1 MSSYNDYQH
10 WPQESTS
17 NSDEDELSSP
27 EIEQDDSDDD
37 TESSTSSTST
47 SGTSSSGSSQSGSDS
62 ESTSTADEDETISL
76 KTETVIANKTE
87 LSLPAGMCEDEEVFK
102 QLFSVNSWVCLSDLQ
117 KQHLKNFLPT
127 FSENDLM
134 EKEITLRMLFGGKSF
149 RFGVN
154 PIDDFHDKLKNGH
167 FRPDIVKMKSL
178 LRRSLKREYRKS
190 QRIYNYN
197 MLKKLI
203 SGRKKVIDDLN
214 SSTTSMTNNDGM
226 NDNDMHQQ
234 VKRRYFEEVS
244 DIKQLVGD
252 ASEDSSDSNYQERPP
267 TRLAKKQRRNLS
279 IIQDSLEPEL
289 EIITSTLSSFPDR
302 LDLCKVALPLSNPF
316 EPSDEMYKEM
326 LISHK
331 RKKKKIEQEHKR
343 MKYEQIKEHI
353 KPVVS
358 LSTAEKKKSANSDR
372 PRLKRTKPVKHQN
385 QSIPTPLQ
393 LDVQPPLQLDVQSPV
408 QIPVPLDAK
417 LPVQLDAQSPVQL
430 NAQPQVQL
438 DVQPQVQLDVQP
450 QVQLDVQSHKQIDAQ
465 SQVQLDDQPHVQ
477 LDVQPTMQLDVQPNM
492 QLDESHNI
500 LSKQEERTLSEKCS
514 TSYTKEETLQ
524 NVVSPPLLSPSSP
537 SISLSNM
544 AEEESIKT
552 NLNAIKLDSCTP
564 ILTDFLKMEEEITL
578 NDAIKLEPISLTA
591 EEIRKAEE
599 GQAAAAML
607 LEQMSDVEEKYNP
620 PLIPSPPLPSPPPSP
635 SPSPPLSSPPPSS
648 SRLSPPPLPENISD
662 SKFSPPNYIQREFH
676 PEDMLTST
684 MQTINT
690 ESPPRIIHPCLH
702 SLTPS
707 DYGSKQLSLSPVST
721 PSKVITDSNYVGSLS
736 ELEGFHVL
744 DIKTMCNEDLDLKTP
759 QMRKMVSSFFALIRD
774 IICANWDYRMDM
786 TALNER
792 VNDWVIST
800 FNNRTNPDWYHSL
813 TLKTWPKS
821 LQSAIGFLAG
831 HFPEWQPEDFVP
843 YIEYKP
849 SLDIYQWIGA
859 GRDSDTR
866 LGDLCKCWLHN
877 LNNISSKLKSINDDV
892 IGIKNVPIPSTT
904 DIISTIEMSE
914 TDSTIPIPLP
924 LLDTWIVTPSS
935 DEERA
940 IFQAQEK
947 QRFLKPHRSFIYQ
960 MHGYESVVGPVRG
973 IYNSSNIHK
982 AARGHSL
989 LIENRPHFISI
1000 LVLVRDATARLPN
1013 GMGTRS
1019 DICTLLKDSQYL
1031 MEANLTELHNA
1042 VSGAL
1047 DRLHYEHDPCVK
1059 YDPKR
1064 KIWIY
1069 LHRGRKL
1076 EEFERLHL
1084 EQQGAVKM
1092 KCWRRNKAQKK
1103 PLEPK
1108 RTPTR
1113 KLTSNVLLESLSMLD
1128 LPTSST
1134 SDSLPSS
1141 STSPVLPDM
1150 RVTQEMTGIDH
1161 SKQSIKTPRVTKNR
1175 KVPIQTMQMTDN
1187 AVELNIDCPTLID
1200 QNSTVSSQIFSIP
1213 VSNHISTVTATNSSI
1228 ISSNNIPNQSFSGN
1242 ITSHSIISSNSQ
1254 SIANSFTCQSIANNI
1269 SSQSI
1274 AGNILSQ
1281 SKAVNSLKVVSS
1293 QAVSNNGQM
1302 INISQTMN
1310 SNNQTFI
1317 NNNKMVVNNISSNK
1331 QVLSSGDLLAI
1342 GSRKKT
1348 KHVQIAQPVSIGQSS
1363 GLTNYQHD
1371 HHLNITKSP
1380 QIKEQQRQILV
1391 LKQKRSDHSIS
1402 SSEQNTT
1409 VVNQT
1414 DTIKPQTV
1422 QHFIQLQNQQK
1433 LQKQQQNMQ
1442 LKLLQHKQI
1451 QQQTLQQNKQQV
1463 IIRKTD
1469 GDDKTEAVD
1478 TEQPQVIF
1486 LKQGPRN
1493 VQQQEAQQITQQQL
1507 QQLLMLRPQQQAGQQ
1522 AQVVMVKQQ
1531 GNDQKSIALK
1541 PILTSLRGTKIQQ
1554 TPAKTANLLVQARQ
1568 ATPNVQRKI
1577 TKPLVGKF
1585 MSNQRAQLPVDS
1597 VLANRKLSG
1606 IPGTPLR
1613 ISGVQT
1619 SKSGQPHYTV
1629 VTVAQPKLMPSNQPN
1644 IGQKT
1649 PTRISTI
1656 NDRLKSGD
1664 TNQPQTV
1671 RVVQSQIGGKPLLV
1685 TNKAQIS
1692 SAITGI
1698 STSSPVVSSTAN
1710 TYTVVQQGSQQ
1721 ILVPASSLK
1730 SFQGLKVIPI
1740 SQHNLKGRSQMF
1752 ARILNSDSVR
1762 PVFIHQQS
1770 NQDTCSQGPNESN
1783 T

>member
-37 TESSTSSTST
+37 SESSTSSTST

-87 LSLPAGMCEDEEVFK
+87 LSLPAGMCEDEGVFK
-102 QLFSVNSWVCLSDLQ
+102 QLFSVNSWVCLSDVQ

-134 EKEITLRMLFGGKSF
+134 EKEITLRMLFGGQSF

-197 MLKKLI
+197 MLKKLL

-214 SSTTSMTNNDGM
+214 GSPTKSMTKNGGSNSFA
-226 NDNDMHQQ
+226 MHQQ
-234 VKRRYFEEVS
+234 VKRRYFQEVS

-252 ASEDSSDSNYQERPP
+252 VSEDSSDSNYQEGPP
-267 TRLAKKQRRNLS
+267 VRLGKKQRRNLS
-279 IIQDSLEPEL
+279 VLQSSLSPEL
-289 EIITSTLSSFPDR
+289 EIVTSTLATFPDR
-302 LDLCKVALPLSNPF
+302 IDLSKVALPTSNPF

-331 RKKKKIEQEHKR
+331 RKKKRIEQENKR

-353 KPVVS
+353 KPIVPLGTV
-358 LSTAEKKKSANSDR
+358 EKKKSANSDR
-372 PRLKRTKPVKHQN
+372 SRSKRIKPVKHQN
-385 QSIPTPLQ
+385 QSIPAPLKLDLQPSLQ
-393 LDVQPPLQLDVQSPV
+393 LDVQPPVQFDVQTPVPLDVKCPVQLDVQSPV
-408 QIPVPLDAK
+408 QLSVQPQ
-417 LPVQLDAQSPVQL
+417 VQLD
-430 NAQPQVQL
+430 AQPQVQL
-438 DVQPQVQLDVQP
+438 DAQPKM
-450 QVQLDVQSHKQIDAQ
+450 QLDVQSHKQIDAQ
-465 SQVQLDDQPHVQ
+465 SQVQLD
-477 LDVQPTMQLDVQPNM
+477 VQPTGQLDEQPTM

-500 LSKQEERTLSEKCS
+500 SIKQEDTTQSETCNTL
-514 TSYTKEETLQ
+514 YIKEEILQ

-552 NLNAIKLDSCTP
+552 NLNAIKLDPCTP

-578 NDAIKLEPISLTA
+578 NNPIKLEPISLTA

-635 SPSPPLSSPPPSS
+635 PPSLPLSPPPSS
-648 SRLSPPPLPENISD
+648 PRLSPPPLPDKILE
-662 SKFSPPNYIQREFH
+662 SKFSPPKYIQREFH

-684 MQTINT
+684 VQTMNT
-690 ESPPRIIHPCLH
+690 ESPPRIIHSCLR
-702 SLTPS
+702 SLTSS

-721 PSKVITDSNYVGSLS
+721 PSKIITDSSYVGSLS

-744 DIKTMCNEDLDLKTP
+744 DIKTMCNEELDLKIP
-759 QMRKMVSSFFALIRD
+759 QMKKMVSSFFALIRD
-774 IICANWDYRMDM
+774 IICANWDYRMNM

-813 TLKTWPKS
+813 TSKTWPKS

-849 SLDIYQWIGA
+849 NLDIYQWIGA

-904 DIISTIEMSE
+904 DIISKIEMSE

-924 LLDTWIVTPSS
+924 LLDTWIVTPSN

-1069 LHRGRKL
+1069 LHRGRKM

-1092 KCWRRNKAQKK
+1092 KCWRRNKTPKK
-1103 PLEPK
+1103 PSEPK
-1108 RTPTR
+1108 RTPNK
-1113 KLTSNVLLESLSMLD
+1113 KLTSNVLFESLSMLD

-1134 SDSLPSS
+1134 SDSMPSS
-1141 STSPVLPDM
+1141 STSPVLSDM
-1150 RVTQEMTGIDH
+1150 RVTQDMTGIDH
-1161 SKQSIKTPRVTKNR
+1161 SKQLIKTPRVTKNR

-1187 AVELNIDCPTLID
+1187 AVELNVECPTLVD
-1200 QNSTVSSQIFSIP
+1200 QNNSTVSSQLFSMP
-1213 VSNHISTVTATNSSI
+1213 VSNHISTVTASNSSI

-1242 ITSHSIISSNSQ
+1242 ITSHSIISNNSQ
-1254 SIANSFTCQSIANNI
+1254 SIANSFTCHSIANNI

-1281 SKAVNSLKVVSS
+1281 SKAGSNLKVVSS
-1293 QAVSNNGQM
+1293 QAVSNSGQM

-1331 QVLSSGDLLAI
+1331 QIISSGDLITI
-1342 GSRKKT
+1342 GPRKKT

-1380 QIKEQQRQILV
+1380 QIKEHQRQILV
-1391 LKQKRSDHSIS
+1391 LKQKRSDHTIS

-1409 VVNQT
+1409 VVGQT
-1414 DTIKPQTV
+1414 DAIKPQTV

-1442 LKLLQHKQI
+1442 LKILQHKQI

-1469 GDDKTEAVD
+1469 GDDKTETVD

-1507 QQLLMLRPQQQAGQQ
+1507 QQLLMLRPQQQTGQQ

-1554 TPAKTANLLVQARQ
+1554 TPSKTANLLVQANQ
-1568 ATPNVQRKI
+1568 ATQNVQRKI

-1585 MSNQRAQLPVDS
+1585 VSNQRPQLPVDS

-1606 IPGTPLR
+1606 VPGTPLR

-1649 PTRISTI
+1649 PTRISNI

-1692 SAITGI
+1692 STLTGI

-1752 ARILNSDSVR
+1752 ARILNSDCVR

-1770 NQDTCSQGPNESN
+1770 NQDSCSQGPNESN

>member
-37 TESSTSSTST
+37 SESSTSSTSS

-62 ESTSTADEDETISL
+62 ESTSTAEEDETKSL

-87 LSLPAGMCEDEEVFK
+87 LSLPTGMCEDEGVFK
-102 QLFSVNSWVCLSDLQ
+102 QLFSVNSWVCLSDVQ

-134 EKEITLRMLFGGKSF
+134 EKEITLRMLFGGQSF

-154 PIDDFHDKLKNGH
+154 PINEFHDKLKNGH

-203 SGRKKVIDDLN
+203 SGRKKVINDLIS
-214 SSTTSMTNNDGM
+214 SSTTSVTNSG
-226 NDNDMHQQ
+226 DNNSFNMHQQ
-234 VKRRYFEEVS
+234 VKRRYFQEVS
-244 DIKQLVGD
+244 DIKELVGD
-252 ASEDSSDSNYQERPP
+252 VSEDSSDSNYQEGPP
-267 TRLAKKQRRNLS
+267 TRLGKKQRRNLS
-279 IIQDSLEPEL
+279 TIQSSLSPEL
-289 EIITSTLSSFPDR
+289 EIITSTLATFPDR
-302 LDLCKVALPLSNPF
+302 IDLSKVALPTSNPF
-316 EPSDEMYKEM
+316 EPSDDMYKEM

-331 RKKKKIEQEHKR
+331 RKKKKMEQQNKR
-343 MKYEQIKEHI
+343 MRYEQIKEHI
-353 KPVVS
+353 KPEVS
-358 LSTAEKKKSANSDR
+358 LGTVEKKKSANSDR
-372 PRLKRTKPVKHQN
+372 LRLKRTKPVKHQN
-385 QSIPTPLQ
+385 QSTPAPKLPLQ
-393 LDVQPPLQLDVQSPV
+393 LDVQPPVQFDVNIPVPSDVNLPAQLDVQSPV
-408 QIPVPLDAK
+408 K
-417 LPVQLDAQSPVQL
+417 LSTQPQVQLD
-430 NAQPQVQL
+430 AQPQVQL
-438 DVQPQVQLDVQP
+438 DVQPQVHLN
-450 QVQLDVQSHKQIDAQ
+450 VQSHKQIDAQ
-465 SQVQLDDQPHVQ
+465 SQVQLDVEPHAQV
-477 LDVQPTMQLDVQPNM
+477 DVQPTTQLDMQPSV

-500 LSKQEERTLSEKCS
+500 SSKQEDRTQTETCS
-514 TSYTKEETLQ
+514 NSYVKEEILQ
-524 NVVSPPLLSPSSP
+524 NVVSPPLLSPS

-552 NLNAIKLDSCTP
+552 NLNAIKLDPCTP

-578 NDAIKLEPISLTA
+578 NDPIKLEPISLTA

-635 SPSPPLSSPPPSS
+635 PSSPPPPSS
-648 SRLSPPPLPENISD
+648 SDLSPPQLPENISD

-684 MQTINT
+684 VQTINT
-690 ESPPRIIHPCLH
+690 ESPPTMIHSCLR

-707 DYGSKQLSLSPVST
+707 DFGSKQLSLSPVST

-759 QMRKMVSSFFALIRD
+759 QIRKMVSSFFALIRD

-904 DIISTIEMSE
+904 DIISSIEMSE
-914 TDSTIPIPLP
+914 TDSTAPLSVP
-924 LLDTWIVTPSS
+924 LLETWIVTPSN

-947 QRFLKPHRSFIYQ
+947 QRFLKPHRSFVYQ

-1092 KCWRRNKAQKK
+1092 KCWRRNKTPKK
-1103 PLEPK
+1103 PPEPK
-1108 RTPTR
+1108 RTPN
-1113 KLTSNVLLESLSMLD
+1113 KKSTSNVLLDSLSMLD

-1134 SDSLPSS
+1134 SDSMPSS
-1141 STSPVLPDM
+1141 STSPVLSDI
-1150 RVTQEMTGIDH
+1150 RVTQEMTNIDH
-1161 SKQSIKTPRVTKNR
+1161 SKQLIKSPRVTKNR
-1175 KVPIQTMQMTDN
+1175 KVPPIQTMQMTDN
-1187 AVELNIDCPTLID
+1187 AVELNIECPTLID
-1200 QNSTVSSQIFSIP
+1200 QNSTVSSQIFSMP
-1213 VSNHISTVTATNSSI
+1213 VSSHISTVTASNSSI
-1228 ISSNNIPNQSFSGN
+1228 ISSNNISNQSFSSN

-1254 SIANSFTCQSIANNI
+1254 SITNSFTCQSIANNINNI

-1281 SKAVNSLKVVSS
+1281 TKAGNSLKVVSS
-1293 QAVSNNGQM
+1293 QAVSNSGQM

-1331 QVLSSGDLLAI
+1331 PMISSGDLITI
-1342 GSRKKT
+1342 GPRKKT
-1348 KHVQIAQPVSIGQSS
+1348 KHVQIAQPISIGQSS

-1380 QIKEQQRQILV
+1380 QIKEHQRQILV

-1409 VVNQT
+1409 VVSQT
-1414 DTIKPQTV
+1414 DTLKPQIL
-1422 QHFIQLQNQQK
+1422 QQYIHLQNQQK
-1433 LQKQQQNMQ
+1433 FMNQQQNMH
-1442 LKLLQHKQI
+1442 LKLMQQKQI

-1469 GDDKTEAVD
+1469 GDDKTETVD
-1478 TEQPQVIF
+1478 AEQPQVIF

-1493 VQQQEAQQITQQQL
+1493 VQQQETQQITQQQL
-1507 QQLLMLRPQQQAGQQ
+1507 QQLLMLRPQQQTGQQ

-1541 PILTSLRGTKIQQ
+1541 PILTSLRGTKTQQ
-1554 TPAKTANLLVQARQ
+1554 TPTKTANLLVQAKQ
-1568 ATPNVQRKI
+1568 ATQNVQRKI

-1585 MSNQRAQLPVDS
+1585 VSNQRAQLPVDS

-1606 IPGTPLR
+1606 VPGTPLR

-1649 PTRISTI
+1649 PARISTI

-1685 TNKAQIS
+1685 TNK
-1692 SAITGI
+1692 
-1698 STSSPVVSSTAN
+1698 VSL
-1710 TYTVVQQGSQQ
+1710 YF
-1721 ILVPASSLK
+1721 K
-1730 SFQGLKVIPI
+1730 SMKF
-1740 SQHNLKGRSQMF
+1740 
-1752 ARILNSDSVR
+1752 SDENYFFV
-1762 PVFIHQQS
+1762 
-1770 NQDTCSQGPNESN
+1770 
-1783 T
+1783 

>member
-37 TESSTSSTST
+37 SESSTSSTST

-87 LSLPAGMCEDEEVFK
+87 LSLPAGMCEDEGVFK
-102 QLFSVNSWVCLSDLQ
+102 QLFSVNSWVCLSDVQ

-134 EKEITLRMLFGGKSF
+134 EKEITLRMLFGGQSF

-197 MLKKLI
+197 MLKKLL

-214 SSTTSMTNNDGM
+214 GSPTKSMTKNGGSNSFA
-226 NDNDMHQQ
+226 MHQQ
-234 VKRRYFEEVS
+234 VKRRYFQEVS

-252 ASEDSSDSNYQERPP
+252 VSEDSSDSNYQEGPP
-267 TRLAKKQRRNLS
+267 VRLGKKQRRNLS
-279 IIQDSLEPEL
+279 VLQSSLSPEL
-289 EIITSTLSSFPDR
+289 EIVTSTLATFPDR
-302 LDLCKVALPLSNPF
+302 IDLSKVALPTSNPF

-331 RKKKKIEQEHKR
+331 RKKKRIEQENKR

-353 KPVVS
+353 KPIVPLGTV
-358 LSTAEKKKSANSDR
+358 EKKKSANSDR
-372 PRLKRTKPVKHQN
+372 SRSKRIKPVKHQN
-385 QSIPTPLQ
+385 QSIPAPLKLDLQPSLQ
-393 LDVQPPLQLDVQSPV
+393 LDVQPPVQFDVQTPVPLDVKCPVQLDVQSPV
-408 QIPVPLDAK
+408 QLSVQPQ
-417 LPVQLDAQSPVQL
+417 VQLD
-430 NAQPQVQL
+430 AQPQVQL
-438 DVQPQVQLDVQP
+438 DTQPKM
-450 QVQLDVQSHKQIDAQ
+450 QLDVQSHKQIDAQ
-465 SQVQLDDQPHVQ
+465 SQVQLD
-477 LDVQPTMQLDVQPNM
+477 VQPTRQIDEQPTM

-500 LSKQEERTLSEKCS
+500 SIKQEDTTQSETCNTL
-514 TSYTKEETLQ
+514 YIKEEILQ

-552 NLNAIKLDSCTP
+552 NLNAIKLDPCTP

-578 NDAIKLEPISLTA
+578 NNPIKLEPISLTA

-635 SPSPPLSSPPPSS
+635 PPSLPLSPPPSS
-648 SRLSPPPLPENISD
+648 PRLSPPPLPDKILE
-662 SKFSPPNYIQREFH
+662 SKFSPPKYIQREFH

-684 MQTINT
+684 VQTMNT
-690 ESPPRIIHPCLH
+690 ESPPRIIHSCLR
-702 SLTPS
+702 SLTSS

-721 PSKVITDSNYVGSLS
+721 PSKIITDSSYVGSLS

-744 DIKTMCNEDLDLKTP
+744 DIKTMCNEELDLKIP
-759 QMRKMVSSFFALIRD
+759 QMKKMVSSFFALIRD
-774 IICANWDYRMDM
+774 IICANWDYRMNM

-813 TLKTWPKS
+813 TSKTWPKS

-849 SLDIYQWIGA
+849 NLDIYQWIGA

-904 DIISTIEMSE
+904 DIISKIEMSE

-924 LLDTWIVTPSS
+924 LLDTWIVTPSN

-1069 LHRGRKL
+1069 LHRGRKM

-1092 KCWRRNKAQKK
+1092 KCWRRNKTPKK
-1103 PLEPK
+1103 PPEPK
-1108 RTPTR
+1108 RTPNK

-1134 SDSLPSS
+1134 SDSMPSS
-1141 STSPVLPDM
+1141 STSPVLSDM
-1150 RVTQEMTGIDH
+1150 RVTQDMTGIDH
-1161 SKQSIKTPRVTKNR
+1161 SKQLIKTPRVTKNR

-1187 AVELNIDCPTLID
+1187 AVELNVECPTLVD
-1200 QNSTVSSQIFSIP
+1200 QNNSTVSSQLFSMP
-1213 VSNHISTVTATNSSI
+1213 VSNHISTVTASNSSI

-1242 ITSHSIISSNSQ
+1242 ITSHSIISNNSQ
-1254 SIANSFTCQSIANNI
+1254 SIANSFTCHSIANNI

-1281 SKAVNSLKVVSS
+1281 SKAGSNLKVVSS
-1293 QAVSNNGQM
+1293 QAVSNSGQM

-1331 QVLSSGDLLAI
+1331 QIISSGDLITI
-1342 GSRKKT
+1342 GPRKKT

-1380 QIKEQQRQILV
+1380 QIKEHQRQILV
-1391 LKQKRSDHSIS
+1391 LKQKRSDHTIS

-1409 VVNQT
+1409 VVGQT

-1442 LKLLQHKQI
+1442 LKILQHKQI

-1469 GDDKTEAVD
+1469 GDDKTETVD

-1507 QQLLMLRPQQQAGQQ
+1507 QQLLMLRPQQQTGQQ

-1531 GNDQKSIALK
+1531 GSDQKSIALK

-1554 TPAKTANLLVQARQ
+1554 TPSKTANLLVQANQ
-1568 ATPNVQRKI
+1568 ATQNVQRKI

-1585 MSNQRAQLPVDS
+1585 VSNQRPQLPVDS

-1606 IPGTPLR
+1606 VPGTPLR

-1649 PTRISTI
+1649 PTRISNI

-1692 SAITGI
+1692 STLTGI

-1752 ARILNSDSVR
+1752 ARILNSDNVR

-1770 NQDTCSQGPNESN
+1770 NQDSSSQGPNESN